1 MKNRKL
7 IGAVAVLA
15 VVIAAIFLLKSRPAP
30 VPPAAPSQPA
40 AESVA
45 PPVLPPTPA
54 PKAASPASPPAEAI
68 APPQHAPEP
77 AAPVAVAPRPV
88 VRVHT
93 GQILA
98 TVNNVP
104 ITLKDL
110 MPLAPGDMSSEQ
122 QIEPDIYE
130 SRLNRAIEAE
140 LTFQAARSQNVSL
153 TDEQQQ
159 RLQQIRD
166 KAAADIEAYKSQGM
180 TWTSIKTEQLEFEE
194 RITSALLLQQNLVA
208 KTGGPSPLDAEAYAK
223 SLRQLLDQLKAA
235 ANIAVSR
242 PSL

>member
-7 IGAVAVLA
+7 VVAVVA
-15 VVIAAIFLLKSRPAP
+15 MVVVIAAIFLLKSRPAP
-30 VPPAAPSQPA
+30 APPVAPSQPA

-45 PPVLPPTPA
+45 PPALPPMLA
-54 PKAASPASPPAEAI
+54 PKATSPAPPPAEAV
-68 APPQHAPEP
+68 APSQHVPEP
-77 AAPVAVAPRPV
+77 AVPVAPPAIIR
-88 VRVHT
+88 VRAS
-93 GQILA
+93 QILA

-104 ITLKDL
+104 IMLKDL
-110 MPLAPGDMSSEQ
+110 MPLAPGNTSSEQ
-122 QIEPDIYE
+122 PMEPDVYE

-159 RLQQIRD
+159 RLQGIRD

-180 TWTSIKTEQLEFEE
+180 TWTSIKPEQLEFEG
-194 RITSALLLQQNLVA
+194 RMTSALLLQQNLVA
-208 KTGGPSPLDAEAYAK
+208 KAGGPSPVDAEAYAK
-223 SLRQLLDQLKAA
+223 RLRQLLDQLRAA
-235 ANIAVSR
+235 ANIAVNQ